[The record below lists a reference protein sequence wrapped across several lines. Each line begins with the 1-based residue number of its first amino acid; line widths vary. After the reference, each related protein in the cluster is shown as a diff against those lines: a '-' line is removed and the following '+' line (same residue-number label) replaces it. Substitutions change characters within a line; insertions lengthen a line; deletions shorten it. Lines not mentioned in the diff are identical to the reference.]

1 MNKKLLIEL
10 IKKAGEDPD
19 MPGSAPGVSNTSVQP
34 KGFDLKKYLH
44 PLNIL
49 PDSDSNP
56 ELPTM
61 PGSTQPSLP
70 ANKPAVRPASYG
82 LAAVKEMQQAILDF
96 VGVAASTD
104 VTSMTGNQQGQQYGQ
119 QTRALPS
126 MEKHEDEMKAIHDS
140 KNDKEYLG
148 GSDPF
153 GNFLVQHYVKGDPV
167 GQQYLNVDVSGNKA
181 RSDASIENLN
191 IRGILDTIKRIG
203 TPGAEKAVDGIW
215 QVRTNNALKN
225 IFALT
230 SGMLKFA
237 QAMKL
242 QVGGY
247 TEDALKDFASKI
259 PASYTA
265 LKTPN
270 DVAEAAKQITPH
282 IKAITKFFES
292 LKAAV
297 FNKPELRKFIDQKE
311 AFVSYKKKIE
321 IPEGIKHAILPNVK
335 FNWVKDPSQNY
346 MLLSDLS
353 SLEEFKKFLQRTG
366 SPGQFNLDKNT
377 LKWFLDVTLAN
388 IDNASSSAK

>member
-1 MNKKLLIEL
+1 MNKKIQE
-10 IKKAGEDPD
+10 IKRIA
-19 MPGSAPGVSNTSVQP
+19 N
-34 KGFDLKKYLH
+34 
-44 PLNIL
+44 NL
-49 PDSDSNP
+49 PDIFALNRTP
-56 ELPTM
+56 RVAPAPAVAPAAAPAAPAAAPAAPT
-61 PGSTQPSLP
+61 
-70 ANKPAVRPASYG
+70 AVRKPTVRPASYG

-126 MEKHEDEMKAIHDS
+126 TSMEKHEDEMKAIHDS
-140 KNDKEYLG
+140 KDDKEYLG

-167 GQQYLNVDVSGNKA
+167 GRQYLNVDVSGNKA

-191 IRGILDTIKRIG
+191 IRGLLDSMKRIG

-247 TEDALKDFASKI
+247 TEDTLKDFVSKI
-259 PASYTA
+259 PASYTD

-270 DVAEAAKQITPH
+270 NVAEAAKQITPH

-311 AFVSYKKKIE
+311 SFVKYNTEIKIPDT
-321 IPEGIKHAILPNVK
+321 IQHKMLPNIR
-335 FNWVKDPSQNY
+335 FNWVKDPKQNY
-346 MLLSDLS
+346 LMLNELS
-353 SLEEFKKFLQRTG
+353 SVKEFKEFLGRIG
-366 SPGQFNLDKNT
+366 EGQSSTNVDSMNAI
-377 LKWFLDVTLAN
+377 LKLISEQLN
-388 IDNASSSAK
+388 KSNESGY

>member
-1 MNKKLLIEL
+1 MVVMNKKRIIEL
-10 IKKAGEDPD
+10 IKKMGKGPD
-19 MPGSAPGVSNTSVQP
+19 LNIPDDAPGVSN
-34 KGFDLKKYLH
+34 
-44 PLNIL
+44 PLPN
-49 PDSDSNP
+49 SNH

-61 PGSTQPSLP
+61 PGSTQPSSP
-70 ANKPAVRPASYG
+70 ANKSTVRPASYG

-96 VGVAASTD
+96 VGIAASTD
-104 VTSMTGNQQGQQYGQ
+104 VTSMTGNQQAQQYGQ
-119 QTRALPS
+119 QTRSIPGQPVAGQG
-126 MEKHEDEMKAIHDS
+126 ES
-140 KNDKEYLG
+140 KDDKEYLG

-167 GQQYLNVDVSGNKA
+167 GRQYLNVDVFGNKA

-191 IRGILDTIKRIG
+191 IRGLLDSMKRIG
-203 TPGAEKAVDGIW
+203 APGLEKKTDGIW

-247 TEDALKDFASKI
+247 TEDALNDFASKI
-259 PASYTA
+259 PASYTN

-321 IPEGIKHAILPNVK
+321 IPQEIKNAILPNVK

-346 MLLSDLS
+346 MLLSELS
-353 SLEEFKKFLQRTG
+353 SLEEFKRFLERTG
-366 SPGQFNLDKNT
+366 VST
-377 LKWFLDVTLAN
+377 L
-388 IDNASSSAK
+388 NADTNSIKQVLELVSKQLNNAVYNKSNESGY

>member
-1 MNKKLLIEL
+1 MVIMNKKRIIEL
-10 IKKAGEDPD
+10 IKKMGGADDLDIPPD
-19 MPGSAPGVSNTSVQP
+19 APGVVAKKTPKNTLPDSNSEIPPIPGSA
-34 KGFDLKKYLH
+34 
-44 PLNIL
+44 
-49 PDSDSNP
+49 
-56 ELPTM
+56 
-61 PGSTQPSLP
+61 
-70 ANKPAVRPASYG
+70 KPASKPTVIPASYG

-126 MEKHEDEMKAIHDS
+126 TSMEKHEDEMKAIHDS
-140 KNDKEYLG
+140 KDDKEYLG

-259 PASYTA
+259 PTSYTA

-321 IPEGIKHAILPNVK
+321 IPQEIKHAILPNVK
-335 FNWVKDPSQNY
+335 FNWIKDPSQNY

-353 SLEEFKKFLQRTG
+353 SLEEFKRFLERTG
-366 SPGQFNLDKNT
+366 VSTLNADTNSIKQVLELVSKQLNNT
-377 LKWFLDVTLAN
+377 VYNKSN
-388 IDNASSSAK
+388 ESGY

>member
-1 MNKKLLIEL
+1 MNKKRIIEL
-10 IKKAGEDPD
+10 IKKMGTDDLEMPPDPPGVVAKKTPKNTLPD
-19 MPGSAPGVSNTSVQP
+19 SNSEMPSDPPGSAKPSSP
-34 KGFDLKKYLH
+34 ASK
-44 PLNIL
+44 
-49 PDSDSNP
+49 
-56 ELPTM
+56 PT
-61 PGSTQPSLP
+61 
-70 ANKPAVRPASYG
+70 VRPASYG

-104 VTSMTGNQQGQQYGQ
+104 VTSMTGNQHGQQYGQ
-119 QTRALPS
+119 QTRAIPGQPVAGQG
-126 MEKHEDEMKAIHDS
+126 ES
-140 KNDKEYLG
+140 KDDKEYLG

-242 QVGGY
+242 QVNGY
-247 TEDALKDFASKI
+247 TEDALKDFKSKI
-259 PASYTA
+259 PESYTN

-292 LKAAV
+292 LKTAV
-297 FNKPELRKFIDQKE
+297 FEQPELRKFIDQKA

-335 FNWVKDPSQNY
+335 FNWIKDPSQNY

-353 SLEEFKKFLQRTG
+353 SLEEFKRFLERTG
-366 SPGQFNLDKNT
+366 VSTLNADTNSIKQVLELVSKQLNNT
-377 LKWFLDVTLAN
+377 VYNKSN
-388 IDNASSSAK
+388 ESGY

>member
-1 MNKKLLIEL
+1 MNKRSIVNI
-10 IKKAGEDPD
+10 IKKMAYDGEHGE
-19 MPGSAPGVSNTSVQP
+19 PGAAPGTVVPTKDFKEEYKGRTVS
-34 KGFDLKKYLH
+34 
-44 PLNIL
+44 
-49 PDSDSNP
+49 
-56 ELPTM
+56 
-61 PGSTQPSLP
+61 
-70 ANKPAVRPASYG
+70 RPASYS

-104 VTSMTGNQQGQQYGQ
+104 ITSMTGNQQGQQYGQ
-119 QTRALPS
+119 QTRAIPSTS
-126 MEKHEDEMKAIHDS
+126 MEKDEGEMKAIHDS
-140 KNDKEYLG
+140 KDDKEYLG

-167 GQQYLNVDVSGNKA
+167 GRQYLNVDVSGNKA

-191 IRGILDTIKRIG
+191 IRGLLDSMKRIG
-203 TPGAEKAVDGIW
+203 TPGLEKKTDGIW

-259 PASYTA
+259 PQSYTD

-292 LKAAV
+292 LKTAV

-311 AFVSYKKKIE
+311 AFVSYKKKIK
-321 IPEGIKHAILPNVK
+321 IPDTMQHKMLPNIRFDWIKDPNQNYILLSELSSINAFKEFLSRVGHGAYASTDNGIK
-335 FNWVKDPSQNY
+335 Q
-346 MLLSDLS
+346 MLEIIES
-353 SLEEFKKFLQRTG
+353 
-366 SPGQFNLDKNT
+366 T
-377 LKWFLDVTLAN
+377 LKQK
-388 IDNASSSAK
+388 NAGY